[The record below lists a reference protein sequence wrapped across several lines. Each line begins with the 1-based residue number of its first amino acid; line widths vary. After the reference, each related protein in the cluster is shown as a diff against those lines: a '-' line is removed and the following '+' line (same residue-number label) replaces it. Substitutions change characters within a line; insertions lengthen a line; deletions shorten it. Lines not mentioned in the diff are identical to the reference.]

1 MGMPNFENRTI
12 FHGDNLEFLRG
23 LNSESVDLIATDPPF
38 NKSKDFHATP
48 DRLAAGASFTDRWR
62 WEHDVQQEWV
72 DALTDDWRPV
82 MDFINGVK
90 ASGSADMA
98 AFLCWLGVRLLEC
111 RRILKPTGSLYLHID
126 HTAHAYAKVLLD
138 GIFGRENFRNEI
150 VWKRT
155 NAPTASDYQLG
166 CVHDTLLFYA
176 KSDLVTVNPVFIPYT
191 DAYVKQNYRFKDSRG
206 PFQPTPLTAK
216 GTTKGSSGQAW
227 RGIDITAKGL
237 HWVVPKAIPS
247 GVAYPAGFAGMSS
260 LEKLDWLDHED
271 LIYWPPKGNMP
282 RFKRYLTTSD
292 GTRASD
298 LVVDIAGVQGASK
311 ENSGYP
317 TQKPLALYE
326 RIIMASSNEGD
337 VVLDPHC
344 GCATTPIA
352 AERLGRQWIGMDI
365 WKCAYQMVLDRLN
378 AEKQIWKPEDV
389 RLITRPPERTDAGET
404 AAPYLPQL
412 QGKVAKPPRFSRDQ
426 MKAILIRQ
434 WSAVCWGCGFE
445 PPNGDDRFFDL
456 DHDRPKA
463 GGGSNELDNRAI
475 LCRPCNGRKS
485 NTLTLEGL
493 RRANKRDGYW
503 YGSPPI
509 DQRIPLK
516 LAVAWAQEYLAQAG
530 QQAVLPDSA
539 D

>member
-23 LNSESVDLIATDPPF
+23 LNSETVDLIATDPPF

-126 HTAHAYAKVLLD
+126 HTAHAYAKVMLD
-138 GIFGRENFRNEI
+138 GIFGRRNFRNEI
-150 VWKRT
+150 VWSYDYGGRSKRFWP
-155 NAPTASDYQLG
+155 NKHES
-166 CVHDTLLFYA
+166 LLFY
-176 KSDLVTVNPVFIPYT
+176 S
-191 DAYVKQNYRFKDSRG
+191 
-206 PFQPTPLTAK
+206 
-216 GTTKGSSGQAW
+216 
-227 RGIDITAKGL
+227 
-237 HWVVPKAIPS
+237 
-247 GVAYPAGFAGMSS
+247 
-260 LEKLDWLDHED
+260 
-271 LIYWPPKGNMP
+271 KGNKWTFNYDAIERLPYKGQMHKY
-282 RFKRYLTTSD
+282 RGD
-292 GTRASD
+292 
-298 LVVDIAGVQGASK
+298 QASK
-311 ENSGYP
+311 VAGKTPTDVWDIPIINTMAKERTGYP
-317 TQKPLALYE
+317 TQKPLPLYE
-326 RIIMASSNEGD
+326 RIIKASSNAGD

-344 GCATTPIA
+344 GCATTPVA

-434 WSAVCWGCGFE
+434 WGAVCWGCGFE
-445 PPNGDDRFFDL
+445 PPNADDRFFDL

-516 LAVAWAQEYLAQAG
+516 LAVAWAEEYLAQAG

>member
-23 LNSESVDLIATDPPF
+23 LNSETVDLIATDPPF
-38 NKSKDFHATP
+38 NKSRDFHATP
-48 DRLAAGASFTDRWR
+48 DSLAAGSSFTDRWR

-138 GIFGRENFRNEI
+138 GIFGRRNFRNEI
-150 VWKRT
+150 VWSYDYGGRSKRFWP
-155 NAPTASDYQLG
+155 NKHES
-166 CVHDTLLFYA
+166 LLFY
-176 KSDLVTVNPVFIPYT
+176 S
-191 DAYVKQNYRFKDSRG
+191 
-206 PFQPTPLTAK
+206 
-216 GTTKGSSGQAW
+216 
-227 RGIDITAKGL
+227 
-237 HWVVPKAIPS
+237 
-247 GVAYPAGFAGMSS
+247 
-260 LEKLDWLDHED
+260 
-271 LIYWPPKGNMP
+271 KGNKWTFNYDALERLPYKGQMHTY
-282 RFKRYLTTSD
+282 RGD
-292 GTRASD
+292 
-298 LVVDIAGVQGASK
+298 QASK
-311 ENSGYP
+311 VAGKTPTDVWDIPIINTMAKERTGYP

-326 RIIMASSNEGD
+326 RIIRASSNEGD

-344 GCATTPIA
+344 GCATTPVA

-378 AEKQIWKPEDV
+378 AEKQVWKPEDV
-389 RLITRPPERTDAGET
+389 RLITRPPERTDAGEM

-412 QGKVAKPPRFSRDQ
+412 QGRVAKPPRFSREQ

-445 PPNGDDRFFDL
+445 PPNADDRFFDL

-516 LAVAWAQEYLAQAG
+516 LAVAWAEEYLAQAG
-530 QQAVLPDSA
+530 EQAVLPDSA

>member
-1 MGMPNFENRTI
+1 MGLPNFANRTLCQ
-12 FHGDNLEFLRG
+12 GDNLPFLQG
-23 LNSESVDLIATDPPF
+23 INSESVDLIATDPPF

-48 DRLAAGASFTDRWR
+48 DSLAAGASFPDRWR
-62 WEHDVQQEWV
+62 WEQDVQQEWV
-72 DALTDDWRPV
+72 DSLEDDWPDVWR
-82 MDFINGVK
+82 FINGVK
-90 ASGSADMA
+90 ESGQRDMA

-176 KSDLVTVNPVFIPYT
+176 KSDQVTVNPVFIPYT
-191 DAYVKQNYRFKDSRG
+191 DAYVKQNYRFKDRRG

-227 RGIDITAKGL
+227 RGIDITGKGL

-260 LEKLDWLDHED
+260 LEKLDWLDQEG
-271 LIYWPPKGNMP
+271 LIYWPPRGNMP

-326 RIIMASSNEGD
+326 RIIKASSNEGD
-337 VVLDPHC
+337 VALDPHC
-344 GCATTPIA
+344 GCATTPVA
-352 AERLGRQWIGMDI
+352 AERLGRQWIGMDL
-365 WKCAYQMVLDRLN
+365 WPGAYQMALDRLN
-378 AEKQIWKPEDV
+378 AEKQIWRPEDV
-389 RLITRPPERTDAGET
+389 KLITAPPTRTDDGVT
-404 AAPYLPQL
+404 ASAYLAQIEGRPAQ
-412 QGKVAKPPRFSRDQ
+412 KPRFSKDE
-426 MKAILIRQ
+426 MKAILIKQ

-456 DHDRPKA
+456 DHIAPKSE
-463 GGGSNELDNRAI
+463 GGSNELNNRAI
-475 LCRPCNGRKS
+475 LCRPCNGRKG
-485 NTLTLEGL
+485 NRYTLTLL
-493 RRANKRDGYW
+493 RQSNRRDGYW
-503 YGSPPI
+503 YGSPAI
-509 DQRIPLK
+509 DQRIPIRV
-516 LAVAWAQEYLAQAG
+516 AVEWATRYLERA
-530 QQAVLPDSA
+530 AV
-539 D
+539 

>member
-1 MGMPNFENRTI
+1 MGMPNFANRTI

-48 DRLAAGASFTDRWR
+48 DSLAAGSSFTDRWR

-138 GIFGRENFRNEI
+138 GIFGRRNFRNEI
-150 VWKRT
+150 VWFYKAMSSAKRHF
-155 NAPTASDYQLG
+155 PRK
-166 CVHDTLLFYA
+166 HDTLLWYS
-176 KSDLVTVNPVFIPYT
+176 KSNNYVFNGDDVREEYDPQTV
-191 DAYVKQNYRFKDSRG
+191 
-206 PFQPTPLTAK
+206 
-216 GTTKGSSGQAW
+216 
-227 RGIDITAKGL
+227 
-237 HWVVPKAIPS
+237 
-247 GVAYPAGFAGMSS
+247 
-260 LEKLDWLDHED
+260 
-271 LIYWPPKGNMP
+271 
-282 RFKRYLTTSD
+282 KRYEKPVEFPGGYKAVMNKKGRLPYD
-292 GTRASD
+292 VWEIPPLRN
-298 LVVDIAGVQGASK
+298 VSK
-311 ENSGYP
+311 ENVGYP

-326 RIIMASSNEGD
+326 RIIKVSSNEGD
-337 VVLDPHC
+337 MVLDPHC
-344 GCATTPIA
+344 GCATTPVA

-365 WKCAYQMVLDRLN
+365 WQCAYQMMLDRLN
-378 AEKQIWKPEDV
+378 AEKQVWKPEDV
-389 RLITRPPERTDAGET
+389 RLITRPPERTDAGEM

-412 QGKVAKPPRFSRDQ
+412 QGRVAKPPRFSREQ

-445 PPNGDDRFFDL
+445 PPNADDRFFDL

-530 QQAVLPDSA
+530 EQAVLPNSA